1 MPFALDTV
9 QHNNNLKPI
18 TICHKSFTVGNS
30 VTVRVHM

>member
-9 QHNNNLKPI
+9 QCNNNVKPI
-18 TICHKSFTVGNS
+18 TLCYKIFTIDNS